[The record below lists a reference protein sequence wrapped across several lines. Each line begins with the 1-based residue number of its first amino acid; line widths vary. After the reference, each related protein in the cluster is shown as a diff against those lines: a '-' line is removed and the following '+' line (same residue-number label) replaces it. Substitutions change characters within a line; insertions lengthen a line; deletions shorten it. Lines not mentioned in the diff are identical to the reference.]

1 MATCAALGA
10 PDESSGSVTGVTLLP
25 SETVETCLIDR
36 RRAEMVQ
43 PFRLALLKLSS
54 QDAARLMAA
63 GDYEA
68 SLPIALDAVKQG
80 QDLFKP
86 SPAVQLFPLYLLAAQ
101 ANLGLKRA
109 KPCED
114 FLGLASWLALKEPD
128 SCTNVM
134 RSQLS
139 RLFGQLRAMQG
150 EHLEVGG
157 FHLRRWRVCACA
169 LRRTRAFEPWE
180 SLGGD
185 VLSFRHR
192 RTGASLTRSL
202 APFLLFFFFPLSYP
216 FPTL

>member
-1 MATCAALGA
+1 MATCAALGC
-10 PDESSGSVTGVTLLP
+10 PEETSGSIVGVTLLP
-25 SETVETCLIDR
+25 SETVEACLTDR
-36 RRAEMVQ
+36 RRAELVQ

-54 QDAARLMAA
+54 QDAARLMAG

-68 SLPIALDAVKQG
+68 ALPIALDAVRQG

-101 ANLGLKRA
+101 ANLGLKRGKA
-109 KPCED
+109 CED

-150 EHLEVGG
+150 EHHE
-157 FHLRRWRVCACA
+157 A
-169 LRRTRAFEPWE
+169 LKCFAE
-180 SLGGD
+180 D
-185 VLSFRHR
+185 VYHCSIGEGVVHVSNAA
-192 RTGASLTRSL
+192 TTPDATN
-202 APFLLFFFFPLSYP
+202 
-216 FPTL
+216 